1 MTRGWVLTLGLSLS
15 FVAVSGA
22 AFMLL
27 APESL
32 PDKAKQGV
40 VSHALDTGR
49 VMDLE
54 HLTEADFIF
63 LEQVLDDGPPQ
74 ARISASRALV
84 ASGDP
89 RGAPILFSRAG
100 QVGENDLLFCLAAM
114 EILRMQR
121 FETAART
128 LILAEQNGL
137 SVDCSS
143 EVQQRLAVLSR
154 DRGGV
159 EILAGAPEAQVRR
172 WVSYKLDLDDPSA
185 TKVIVA
191 LAQDSDLEVR
201 RSAWLAIG
209 AHGKP
214 IRTAELLGWEEQETD
229 PKLRSRIQE
238 VVQSW

>member
-1 MTRGWVLTLGLSLS
+1 MTRGWVLTLGLSVF
-15 FVAVSGA
+15 FVAVSGT
-22 AFMLL
+22 AFMFM
-27 APESL
+27 APEAL
-32 PDKAKQGV
+32 PDKAKQELVPHG
-40 VSHALDTGR
+40 LDTGR
-49 VMDLE
+49 IMDLE

-63 LEQVLDDGPPQ
+63 LEKVLDDESPQ
-74 ARISASRALV
+74 AQISASRALV

-89 RGAPILFSRAG
+89 RGAPILFSRAR
-100 QVGENDLLFCLAAM
+100 QAGENDLLFCLAAM

-128 LILAEQNGL
+128 LILAEQNGM

-154 DRGGV
+154 DQGGV
-159 EILAGAPEAQVRR
+159 EILAGAPEAEVRR
-172 WVSYKLDLDDPSA
+172 WVSYKLDLEHPASA
-185 TKVIVA
+185 KVIAA

-201 RSAWLAIG
+201 RSAWLAID

-214 IRTAELLGWEEQETD
+214 VRAAELLGWVEQETD
-229 PKLRSRIQE
+229 PRLRSRIQE